1 MTKITIS
8 NEFLNVTINSLGAEV
23 ESVKKLGKEMLWEGN
38 PDIWAGHSPILFP
51 ICGGLKDDKF
61 IFEGIEYS
69 LLKHGFAKRLEW
81 EVESAEKEKAVF
93 LLASSEET
101 LKVYPFKFELRAIFT
116 IEKTTLK
123 VEYEVKNL
131 SDTDMYYSIGAH
143 EAYACPGGIENYT
156 IEFEKQEDLKSLS
169 LEGPLLEGSKFSVK
183 EKTNELK
190 LSKDLFTVDS
200 LIFDD
205 LNSRKVWLKNNI
217 TNEKIEIEFEDF
229 GYMLLWTIPGAEY
242 ICIEPWC
249 GIPDFAD
256 TTGDITKKEG
266 ILKIPAKEALVK
278 VHSMLF

>member
-1 MTKITIS
+1 MSKITIS

-61 IFEGIEYS
+61 IFEGIEYN
-69 LLKHGFAKRLEW
+69 LPKHGFAKHLEW
-81 EVESAEKEKAVF
+81 EVEFAEKEKAVF
-93 LLASSEET
+93 LLSWSEET
-101 LKVYPFKFELRAIFT
+101 LKVYPFRFELRAIFT

-123 VEYEVKNL
+123 VEYKIKNL

-169 LEGPLLEGSKFSVK
+169 LEGPLLDGGKFSVK
-183 EKTNELK
+183 ENTNELA

-205 LNSRKVWLKNNI
+205 LKSRKVWLKNNESK
-217 TNEKIEIEFEDF
+217 EKIEIEFKDF

-249 GIPDFAD
+249 GIPDFVTSD
-256 TTGDITKKEG
+256 YDITTKPG
-266 ILKIPAKEALVK
+266 IIKVAKGETSVK
-278 VHSMLF
+278 THSMIF

>member
-1 MTKITIS
+1 MSKITIS

-61 IFEGIEYS
+61 IFEGKEYN
-69 LLKHGFAKRLEW
+69 LPKHGFAKRLDW

-93 LLASSEET
+93 LLSWSEET
-101 LKVYPFKFELRAIFT
+101 LKVYPFRFELRAIFT

-123 VEYEVKNL
+123 VEYKIKNL

-156 IEFEKQEDLKSLS
+156 IEFEKEEDLKSLS
-169 LEGPLLEGSKFSVK
+169 LEGPLLEGGKFLVK
-183 EKTNELK
+183 EKTKELA

-205 LNSRKVWLKNNI
+205 LKSRKVWLKNNESK
-217 TNEKIEIEFEDF
+217 EKIEIEFKDF
-229 GYMLLWTIPGAEY
+229 GCMLLWTIPGAEY

-249 GIPDFAD
+249 GIPDYVNSEY
-256 TTGDITKKEG
+256 DITKKAG
-266 ILKIPAKEALVK
+266 IIKVGKGETSVK
-278 VHSMLF
+278 THSMIF